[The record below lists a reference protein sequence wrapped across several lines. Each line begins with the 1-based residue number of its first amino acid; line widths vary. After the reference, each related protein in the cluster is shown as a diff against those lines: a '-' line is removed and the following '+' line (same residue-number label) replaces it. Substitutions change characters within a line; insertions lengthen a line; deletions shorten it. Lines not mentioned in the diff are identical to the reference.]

1 MAQNNWDKKLNRI
14 GRTFRQEENRE
25 QDRKD
30 FISGIIL
37 MLVSIVVQACTAF
50 GLVIICPLAAG
61 ALAGA
66 AADRLLDIKPR
77 LVLLGLVIH
86 AVVLLITTGIGAIL
100 VPGVLELSMA
110 YLFDVLGFLAAGVVA
125 MSVAGRKK

>member
-50 GLVIICPLAAG
+50 GLVIICPLVAG

-77 LVLLGLVIH
+77 LVLLGLAIH

-125 MSVAGRKK
+125 MSVGCRKK